1 MTIYFKTVGVT
12 FAVLAMALSVCGQ
25 ATRAQ
30 VKRLPRVGY
39 LRSDQPAGRS
49 HDGCDNH
56 YLYRQKGAVKS
67 IFTSGA
73 DGFDAWMNL
82 DGQNVELNLVRTTLS
97 HVDPFEAKARYDYRY
112 KDIRITVSLTHLS
125 DYTVWVPAR
134 LVLRRGRAART
145 LRAFVTPQCD

>member
-1 MTIYFKTVGVT
+1 MAKHFRLIGLA
-12 FAVLAMALSVCGQ
+12 FAVLAMAISVCGQ
-25 ATRAQ
+25 AKLSQA
-30 VKRLPRVGY
+30 KRLPRVGY

-56 YLYRQKGAVKS
+56 YLYRRKGAVKS

-82 DGQNVELNLVRTTLS
+82 DGQNVELKLVRTTLS
-97 HVDPFEAKARYDYRY
+97 HVDAFEAKARYDYRY
-112 KDIRITVSLTHLS
+112 RDIRITVSLTHLS
-125 DYTVWVPAR
+125 DYTVWIPAT